1 MCAKRLVEVNL
12 QALRR
17 VAAARHVFGRAS
29 DGAPPRGVRPS
40 PA

>member
-17 VAAARHVFGRAS
+17 VAAARYVFGRAS
-29 DGAPPRGVRPS
+29 EGAPRRAVRPS
-40 PA
+40 RA